1 VTIEE
6 QLALIKRG
14 AVNIIDEEDL
24 AKKVSRSIETGIPLK
39 IKYGADPS
47 ASDLHL
53 GHTVPLNKLRQFQDI
68 GHEVV
73 FIIGDFTA
81 MIGDPSGKSKTRPKL
96 SREEVLSNAKTYQEQ
111 IFKILLPEKTQIVFN
126 NDWFSKMMF
135 EDVITLA
142 SKYTVARMLERDDFT
157 KRYTNGVPISILEFF
172 YPLIQGYDSVK
183 IESDVEIGGTDQTF
197 NFLVAR
203 DLQREYSQ
211 EPQVMLTLP
220 ILEGTDGIQKM
231 SKSLGNYIG
240 ISEPPND
247 IFGKVMSISDD
258 MMFRYYELLTV
269 RNNSEIDKM
278 KEDVQ
283 SGKVH
288 PMEVKKTLASELVER
303 FYDEDSAVKAKQ
315 EFERVFSKK
324 KLPSEIPEITI
335 SNKDGDRIWLVNLVR
350 RCDPNVSNSEIRR
363 LIKQG
368 AVNWNGDKCS
378 DENSEVNIQDGAIL
392 KVGKRKF
399 WKIKVTNN

>member
-1 VTIEE
+1 MKIEE

-24 AKKVSRSIETGIPLK
+24 AKKVARSIETGIPLK

-53 GHTVPLNKLRQFQDI
+53 GHTVPLNKLRQFQNI

-135 EDVITLA
+135 EDIITLA

-157 KRYTNGVPISILEFF
+157 KRYTNGVPISMLEFF

-183 IESDVEIGGTDQTF
+183 IKSDVEIGGTDQTF

-258 MMFRYYELLTV
+258 MMFRYYELLTA

-288 PMEVKKTLASELVER
+288 PMEAKKTLSSELVER
-303 FYDEDSAVKAKQ
+303 FYDKDSAVKAKQ

-324 KLPSEIPEITI
+324 KLPSEIPEVTI

-350 RCDPNVSNSEIRR
+350 RCDLNVSNSEIRR

-378 DENSEVNIQDGAIL
+378 DENSEVNLQDGAIL

-399 WKIKVTNN
+399 WKIKVANN